1 MRRTMQKEN
10 PMNTRET
17 FSAIGGFFSTFGSAV
32 AVSRAVNTGRKPH
45 SRDLRILGID
55 PAQFDT
61 IRRF

>member
-1 MRRTMQKEN
+1 MT
-10 PMNTRET
+10 TRKT

-32 AVSRAVNTGRKPH
+32 AVSRAVNAGRKPH
-45 SRDLRILGID
+45 SRDLRVLGID